1 MQYEEY
7 NNNPHPVEAWQAIT
21 LVVSVLF
28 FGGKVLQLW

>member
-7 NNNPHPVEAWQAIT
+7 NNHHPVPAWQAIT
-21 LVVSVLF
+21 LIASVLF